1 MSVLSGKQV
10 ELTQTWLVATQA
22 HTSLFATD
30 SPLLPLQDTIHALHF
45 RIYCC
50 ISCGIL
56 MNNSR
61 TAYKHISETVFIVQ
75 GYSALKLITYETE
88 TSGCAVDQSQSDEN
102 T

>member
-1 MSVLSGKQV
+1 MSVLSRKQV

-50 ISCGIL
+50 ISRGIL
-56 MNNSR
+56 MNKSR
-61 TAYKHISETVFIVQ
+61 IGYKRISETVFIVQ
-75 GYSALKLITYETE
+75 GYSAPKLLTYETE
-88 TSGCAVDQSQSDEN
+88 TSGCAVYQPESDEN